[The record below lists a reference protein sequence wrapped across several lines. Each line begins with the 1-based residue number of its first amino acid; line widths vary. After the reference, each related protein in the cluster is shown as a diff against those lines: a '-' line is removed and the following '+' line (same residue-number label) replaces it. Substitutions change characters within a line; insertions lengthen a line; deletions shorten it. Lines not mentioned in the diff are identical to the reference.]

1 MKVCKGCLISKQE
14 KEFYYCKNTK
24 DKLMSKCISCNK
36 LYMTKYYKKNTQ
48 IIKNNSLTY
57 KVNNLNK
64 YIDYNK
70 VYRKTNYHIAR
81 NRRLKS
87 MYGITL
93 EQFNILSEKQNHLCA
108 ICGNPQ
114 IQNRRHNNEKTPLA
128 VDHCHSTNKIR
139 ELLCSN
145 CNGALGL
152 FKDNITVMNKAIEYI
167 KKHKEK

>member
-1 MKVCKGCLISKQE
+1 MKVCKSCFISKDN
-14 KEFYYCKNTK
+14 KSFYYCKNTK
-24 DKLMSKCISCNK
+24 DKLMSKCIDCNK
-36 LYMTKYYKKNTQ
+36 QYMKKYYKDNEIKLKKASEKNRLSRLPELK
-48 IIKNNSLTY
+48 I
-57 KVNNLNK
+57 
-64 YIDYNK
+64 YNEN
-70 VYRKTNYHIAR
+70 YRFSNYRVAR
-81 NRRLKS
+81 NNRLKYT
-87 MYGITL
+87 YGISI
-93 EQFNILSEKQNHLCA
+93 EDFEKLSEKQNHLCA

-114 IQNRRHNNEKTPLA
+114 IQNKRHNNEKTPLA